1 MVASTWG
8 RANLNEAD
16 EVIISEMEHHSNI
29 VPWQMI
35 CEERKAVLRILPMTD
50 DCELIMDEF
59 DKLLNEKTKFVSI
72 VHISNS
78 LGTVNPV
85 EEIIEKAHKI
95 GAKVLIDGA
104 QSIQHRK
111 IDVQKLDC
119 DFFAFSGHKLYGPTG
134 IGVLY
139 GKKELLESMPPY
151 QGGGDMILTVTF
163 EKTTFNYLPF
173 KYEAGTP
180 NIAGAIGLG
189 EAINYVN
196 KIGIENIAEYESDLL
211 EYATQKIK
219 TIDGLK
225 IVGNAKNKASVI
237 SFVFDDIHPN
247 DLGTMLDLKGVA
259 IRTGHHCTEPV
270 MRRFNLPATSR
281 ASFAF
286 YNTKEEIDL
295 FISALK
301 NVVNMLR

>member
-1 MVASTWG
+1 
-8 RANLNEAD
+8 
-16 EVIISEMEHHSNI
+16 
-29 VPWQMI
+29 
-35 CEERKAVLRILPMTD
+35 
-50 DCELIMDEF
+50 
-59 DKLLNEKTKFVSI
+59 
-72 VHISNS
+72 
-78 LGTVNPV
+78 
-85 EEIIEKAHKI
+85 
-95 GAKVLIDGA
+95 
-104 QSIQHRK
+104 
-111 IDVQKLDC
+111 
-119 DFFAFSGHKLYGPTG
+119 
-134 IGVLY
+134 
-139 GKKELLESMPPY
+139 
-151 QGGGDMILTVTF
+151 LTVTF

-189 EAINYVN
+189 EAINYVT

-225 IVGNAKNKASVI
+225 IVGNAENKASVI

-247 DLGTMLDLKGVA
+247 DLGAILDLKGVA

-286 YNTKEEIDL
+286 YNTKEEIDI
-295 FISALK
+295 FIDSLK